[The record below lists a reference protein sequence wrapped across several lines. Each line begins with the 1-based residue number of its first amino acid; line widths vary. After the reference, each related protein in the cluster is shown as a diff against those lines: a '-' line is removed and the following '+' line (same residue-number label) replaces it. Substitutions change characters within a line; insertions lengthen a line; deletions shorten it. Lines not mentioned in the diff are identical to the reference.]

1 MALNAHM
8 PQEVADIILQHHGDT
23 PVMFFYHK
31 ALQMSDGT
39 AVDMSE
45 FRYAGPRPNTR
56 EAAIV
61 MLADTIEA
69 AAVRSLPDPTPQ
81 AIETNIEKLVRGK
94 LEDGQLSDSP
104 ITLRDIDDI
113 CNAFSGVLRGVYHE
127 RIEYPEVRHHVPVQ
141 SVSRQDEPEKQN
153 AAESGLKEPAR
164 EKAPVQTEEAGGDHS
179 ETHAQSAAGQAAET
193 NEMKENQE

>member
-1 MALNAHM
+1 MGRKQYDKPDYYTQREWNR
-8 PQEVADIILQHHGDT
+8 I
-23 PVMFFYHK
+23 
-31 ALQMSDGT
+31 
-39 AVDMSE
+39 
-45 FRYAGPRPNTR
+45 RTR
-56 EAAIV
+56 ERAQARATRNLVLIAIV

-69 AAVRSLPDPTPQ
+69 AVRSMPDPTPKSIRQ
-81 AIETNIEKLVRGK
+81 FIERLVRGK

-141 SVSRQDEPEKQN
+141 SVSRQDEPEKKN
-153 AAESGLKEPAR
+153 AAESGLKEQAR